1 MRKKTKLYLLLT
13 LLAVAGLAG
22 RQNPPTLSSQAR
34 SLAYRPLRQIQ
45 AELLKQVNG
54 LSQKQLDFKPS
65 PTRNSIR
72 ECMEQLTLSEKALWN
87 YLGTALN
94 NKLESAGSEAERL
107 LNDEDIYVLQGIY
120 ESKMPAITHKPPVKN
135 FKETLNAYKL
145 LHKKMMIYLR
155 TTSDDLRHHFAS
167 TPMGR
172 LDAYQL
178 LLLASAENERCLLR
192 IRAIKSSNG
201 YPE

>member
-22 RQNPPTLSSQAR
+22 RQHPPMLSAQAR
-34 SLAYRPLRQIQ
+34 SLAYRPLKQIQ
-45 AELLKQVNG
+45 TELLKQVAG
-54 LSQKQLDFKPS
+54 LSPKQLDFKPS
-65 PTRNSIR
+65 PARSSIR
-72 ECMEQLTLSEKALWN
+72 ECMEQLTSSEKALWS
-87 YLGTALN
+87 YLRTALN
-94 NKLESAGSEAERL
+94 NEPESGRETGKL
-107 LNDEDIYVLQGIY
+107 LNDEDIYTLQGIY
-120 ESKMPAITHKPPVKN
+120 EAKMPVAVNKLPVRN
-135 FKETLNAYKL
+135 FPETLDAYQQS
-145 LHKKMMIYLR
+145 HKKIMIYLR
-155 TTSDDLRHHFAS
+155 TTSDDLRRRFAS

-192 IRAIKSSNG
+192 IRAIKSSTG